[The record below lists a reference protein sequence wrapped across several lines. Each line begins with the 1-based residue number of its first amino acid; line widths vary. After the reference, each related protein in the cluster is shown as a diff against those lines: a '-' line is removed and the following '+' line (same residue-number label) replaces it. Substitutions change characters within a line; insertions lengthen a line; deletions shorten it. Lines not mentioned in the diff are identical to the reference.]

1 MKRLH
6 LSLLGP
12 FLVRLADGRAI
23 HVRRRKGRATLAYLA
38 MRPGE
43 LQPREKLIGL
53 LWGDAA
59 PAMARHSLR
68 QTLTSLRE
76 DLAAWRGSR
85 PFLAGD
91 AFCLDPDLV
100 TVDVAAFERLSDST
114 ETESL
119 EQAAAM
125 YRGDFLEGIGV
136 EGDAFEEWR
145 AAERERLRATAVH
158 VLDRLLATRIAA
170 GTTAPIIQAAIQLLR
185 VDPTRED
192 VHRVLMRL
200 YAREGRRPA
209 AIRQYRT
216 CAAILRSE
224 LDVTPEDETAV
235 LYRAILGQRSRSL
248 AARSETVRLQWLA
261 ATGAVGRSAFP
272 EAVACLEQA
281 LSASKRELNGRA
293 RLTAALDIRLG
304 FERALM
310 PLGEVDRLRE
320 HLREAAAGTRI
331 LGDRRRLGWALAQGM
346 SCDLWAGNAEAAVA
360 AGERAMRDAVAAND
374 RELRLTVAC
383 RLAQAYFYFGDFR
396 QSARIAGDLAA
407 ARPAGELSL
416 TASAQGA
423 LPAVH
428 YRAYLALSLTALGH
442 YAEAREAARE
452 GVRLAERAAHDWS
465 LAFALC
471 GLGTCDLFQGRAR
484 DASDSF
490 ATAQGLERSA
500 DGTQRFV
507 LPGAPIGS
515 AHALA
520 GRRAEGIALIES
532 ALHVSTLRGFGTF
545 RQRSL
550 ASLARWR
557 LREGR
562 FEEALAYAEEALR
575 LARAQ
580 RQRAGE
586 ASGLHLLAEILAR
599 SDAGEAAGR
608 RALAACLDALT
619 HAEALGM
626 RPLVAQCHESLGA
639 LWERAGE
646 ADRARAARAAATE
659 LCQTLGLA
667 RTAAMEPFRTLGP
680 VRTAGG

>member
-1 MKRLH
+1 M
-6 LSLLGP
+6 
-12 FLVRLADGRAI
+12 VRPGKVAV
-23 HVRRRKGRATLAYLA
+23 HHA
-38 MRPGE
+38 MRMNCSACISIW
-43 LQPREKLIGL
+43 PRETTFGSPTPRKLSE
-53 LWGDAA
+53 ASVMMA
-59 PAMARHSLR
+59 PAIRSEMVGMTTGSALGRMCRSMIVKW
-68 QTLTSLRE
+68 LT
-76 DLAAWRGSR
+76 
-85 PFLAGD
+85 P
-91 AFCLDPDLV
+91 
-100 TVDVAAFERLSDST
+100 TV
-114 ETESL
+114 
-119 EQAAAM
+119 
-125 YRGDFLEGIGV
+125 
-136 EGDAFEEWR
+136 R
-145 AAERERLRATAVH
+145 AAR
-158 VLDRLLATRIAA
+158 
-170 GTTAPIIQAAIQLLR
+170 
-185 VDPTRED
+185 
-192 VHRVLMRL
+192 MN
-200 YAREGRRPA
+200 
-209 AIRQYRT
+209 
-216 CAAILRSE
+216 S
-224 LDVTPEDETAV
+224 
-235 LYRAILGQRSRSL
+235 RSR
-248 AARSETVRLQWLA
+248 R
-261 ATGAVGRSAFP
+261 
-272 EAVACLEQA
+272 
-281 LSASKRELNGRA
+281 
-293 RLTAALDIRLG
+293 
-304 FERALM
+304 
-310 PLGEVDRLRE
+310 DRN
-320 HLREAAAGTRI
+320 
-331 LGDRRRLGWALAQGM
+331 
-346 SCDLWAGNAEAAVA
+346 S
-360 AGERAMRDAVAAND
+360 DAVAAND

-442 YAEAREAARE
+442 YAEAREAACE

-471 GLGTCDLFQGRAR
+471 GLGTCELFQGRAHE
-484 DASDSF
+484 ASNSF
-490 ATAQGLERSA
+490 AAAQGLERSA

-520 GRRAEGIALIES
+520 GRRVEGIALIES

-599 SDAGEAAGR
+599 SDAAGEAAGR

-626 RPLVAQCHESLGA
+626 RPLVARCHETLGA

-646 ADRARAARAAATE
+646 ADRARTARAAATE